1 MFLAWSL
8 LIAAIFP
15 KFPHSDVLDK
25 ILVAIFMISYG
36 GGMFGLYWARGESA
50 FF

>member
-15 KFPHSDVLDK
+15 KFPHSDVLGK

-50 FF
+50 CF